1 MQLFL
6 ITGTSQGLGYA
17 LAEQALSEGF
27 TVISISRSCTLNH
40 ENHIF
45 VQHDL
50 SSADQLKEKLTA
62 EILKLKGKNFTTVHL
77 INNAAVVTP
86 VGHIEAFSWE
96 DISTHMNINLLLPVY
111 LTSLFLQLSN
121 AWDCT
126 KVITN
131 ISSGAALHP
140 IEGWSMYCTSKS
152 GLKMFTDCL
161 ATQKSPETTNV
172 KSISLNPGVMDT
184 KMQSTIRDQQEDNFS
199 RVNEFRELKEKNRL
213 ASTDK
218 VASVII
224 RLLRAP
230 DKIQKSWYDV
240 KELY

>member
-1 MQLFL
+1 MQLFI
-6 ITGTSQGLGYA
+6 ITGTSQGLGYS
-17 LAEQALSEGF
+17 LLEQALSEGF
-27 TVISISRSCTLNH
+27 TVISLSRSCTIKH

-45 VQHDL
+45 IQHDL
-50 SSADQLKEKLTA
+50 SGAEGLKEKLTA
-62 EILKLKGKNFTTVHL
+62 EIQKLKGRHFSTVHL

-86 VGHIEAFSWE
+86 VGHIESFSWE
-96 DISTHMNINLLLPVY
+96 DISSHVNVNLVLPVY
-111 LTSLFLQLSN
+111 LTSLFLKLCD

-140 IEGWSMYCTSKS
+140 IEGWSMYCSSKS

-161 ATQKSPETTNV
+161 AAEKANV
-172 KSISLNPGVMDT
+172 KTINLNPGVMDT
-184 KMQSTIRDQQEDNFS
+184 RMQSTIRDQKEDNFS

-240 KELY
+240 KELF